1 MPMRDAETSALCQ
14 QQCQLLLARMSQGSG
29 FVERVRQ
36 LIVARPGYFPDI
48 DYVAEKLNMTSRTLR
63 RRLAGE
69 NSSYHQILAEVRYE
83 LAREYLGTSSL
94 PLEEISV
101 SAGLQHPATSPMR
114 SSAGTAARRASTDR
128 RFSSYVAKDQG
139 VGISQILPLHQRPG
153 VAATGCRPTCNPL
166 QIPGPGGPLHARMY
180 RGNSSADK
188 PLIVYFHGGGWVIG
202 DLLSHHPFCQTL
214 SQKSGCT
221 VISVDYRLAPEHP
234 FPAAP
239 DDCLAATRW
248 VADHIGDFGPS
259 NGRLVLAGDSAG
271 ANLATCT
278 CLELDPG
285 TRALVAGEIV
295 KYPVVDHYSS
305 LHPSYIERGSG
316 QLLTSKVMRW
326 FWDTYLAGLAADS
339 VAARRAMPLH
349 AHQSGRAPSHF
360 PGYR

>member
-1 MPMRDAETSALCQ
+1 MWQ
-14 QQCQLLLARMSQGSG
+14 KIKVWG
-29 FVERVRQ
+29 FRK
-36 LIVARPGYFPDI
+36 Y
-48 DYVAEKLNMTSRTLR
+48 Y
-63 RRLAGE
+63 
-69 NSSYHQILAEVRYE
+69 
-83 LAREYLGTSSL
+83 
-94 PLEEISV
+94 
-101 SAGLQHPATSPMR
+101 
-114 SSAGTAARRASTDR
+114 
-128 RFSSYVAKDQG
+128 RFSSAREWRELAVD
-139 VGISQILPLHQRPG
+139 
-153 VAATGCRPTCNPL
+153 PTYNPL
-166 QIPGPGGPLHARMY
+166 QIPGPGGPLQARMY
-180 RGNSSADK
+180 RGGSSADK

-234 FPAAP
+234 FPAAA

-248 VADHIGDFGPS
+248 VADHIGDFGPT

-305 LHPSYIERGSG
+305 SHPSYIERASG

-326 FWDTYLAGLAADS
+326 FWDTYLAGLAPDS
-339 VAARRAMPLH
+339 AAARRAMPLH
-349 AHQSGRAPSHF
+349 ATNLAALPPTFLVTVEYDPLRDEGIAFGQRLTEAGVAVVHHHFENASHGF
-360 PGYR
+360 ACSEGPTEHFNTVMEALTAWLRQLE